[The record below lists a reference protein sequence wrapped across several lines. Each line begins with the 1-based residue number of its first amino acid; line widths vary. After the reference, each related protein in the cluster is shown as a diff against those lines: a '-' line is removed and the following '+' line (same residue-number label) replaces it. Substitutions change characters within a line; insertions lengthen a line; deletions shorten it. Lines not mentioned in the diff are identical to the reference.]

1 MDNEGISY
9 DKETYLSF
17 AGMQL
22 ESGAQQRE
30 EEAEMGAM
38 PNFALQSAIDE
49 YVDRMAAKLPE
60 LEERPLLE
68 VRCLHIAIYVN
79 IYLMLKLSKT
89 AHTCVRD
96 TRLSMDPPF
105 AKRP

>member
-1 MDNEGISY
+1 
-9 DKETYLSF
+9 
-17 AGMQL
+17 MQL
-22 ESGAQQRE
+22 ESGTQQRE

-68 VRCLHIAIYVN
+68 VCSHFRFYFIGSFNFSNTKFHLEK
-79 IYLMLKLSKT
+79 LKKYY
-89 AHTCVRD
+89 
-96 TRLSMDPPF
+96 F
-105 AKRP
+105 E

>member
-1 MDNEGISY
+1 MSPTLLIVEILFKILSF
-9 DKETYLSF
+9 KSIITHLLRQPHQPRQPHPIQQYLSF

-22 ESGAQQRE
+22 ESGTQQRE

-68 VRCLHIAIYVN
+68 VC
-79 IYLMLKLSKT
+79 
-89 AHTCVRD
+89 
-96 TRLSMDPPF
+96 
-105 AKRP
+105 

>member
-22 ESGAQQRE
+22 ESGTQQRE

-68 VRCLHIAIYVN
+68 VCSHLYFISLEVSILVKLN
-79 IYLMLKLSKT
+79 II
-89 AHTCVRD
+89 
-96 TRLSMDPPF
+96 
-105 AKRP
+105 